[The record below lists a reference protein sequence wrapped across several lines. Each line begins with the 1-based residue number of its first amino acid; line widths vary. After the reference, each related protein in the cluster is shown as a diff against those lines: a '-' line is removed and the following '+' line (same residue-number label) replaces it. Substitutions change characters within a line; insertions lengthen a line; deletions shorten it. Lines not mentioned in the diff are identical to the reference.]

1 MKYLFIANPVAG
13 KGKTKKVLS
22 NIKYVLDSKNI
33 EHLIVETKA
42 PGDIEK
48 IISQFENDFDRII
61 IVGGDGTL
69 HELLNSNKID
79 GKTFGV
85 IPTGSGNDFAMTLGL
100 KKKIE
105 IDIETILLGKTL
117 ALDIGYVE
125 IEEFSGKRFT
135 KIFGNSLGIGFDA
148 EVANEARKIK
158 IIRGIFLY
166 LLSVF
171 KVLLFYKPR
180 KIEIKSTHLN
190 IKGEIF
196 MISIGN
202 GKTAGG
208 GFRLTPYGNPIDG
221 KLDICIVHKIS
232 KFKVFRILPLAI
244 FGKHV
249 TNKSVSY
256 VQENQFEIISYAPV
270 YVHADGEILTDNLKR
285 AKVVVLN
292 NKARFLTN
300 GVSYVNEKAWI

>member
-13 KGKTKKVLS
+13 KGKTKKVLPK
-22 NIKYVLDSKNI
+22 IKNVLDSKNI

-85 IPTGSGNDFAMTLGL
+85 IPTGSGNDFAMTLRL

-117 ALDIGYVE
+117 SLDIGYVE
-125 IEEFSGKRFT
+125 IEEFSGKKFT
-135 KIFGNSLGIGFDA
+135 KIFGNSFGIGFDA

-190 IKGEIF
+190 IKDEIF

-232 KFKVFRILPLAI
+232 KFKVLRILPLAI

-256 VQENQFEIISYAPV
+256 VQENQFEIISDAPV

-300 GVSYVNEKAWI
+300 GVSYVNEKA

>member
-13 KGKTKKVLS
+13 KGKTKKVLP
-22 NIKYVLDSKNI
+22 NIKYILNSKNI

-42 PGDIEK
+42 PGDTEK

-196 MISIGN
+196 MISVGN

-221 KLDICIVHKIS
+221 KLDICVVHKIS

-256 VQENQFEIISYAPV
+256 IQENQFEIISYAPV

-300 GVSYVNEKAWI
+300 GVSYVNEKA

>member
-13 KGKTKKVLS
+13 KGKTKKVLP
-22 NIKYVLDSKNI
+22 NIKYILNSKNI

-42 PGDIEK
+42 PGDTEK

-69 HELLNSNKID
+69 NELLNSNKID

-196 MISIGN
+196 MISVGN

-300 GVSYVNEKAWI
+300 GVSYVNEKA

>member
-13 KGKTKKVLS
+13 KGKTKKVLP
-22 NIKYVLDSKNI
+22 NIKYILNSKNI

-42 PGDIEK
+42 PGDTEK

-196 MISIGN
+196 MISVGN

-221 KLDICIVHKIS
+221 KLDICVVHKIS

-244 FGKHV
+244 LGKHV

-256 VQENQFEIISYAPV
+256 IQENQFEIISYAPV

-300 GVSYVNEKAWI
+300 GVTYVNEKA

>member
-13 KGKTKKVLS
+13 KGKTKKVLP
-22 NIKYVLDSKNI
+22 NIKYILNSKNI

-42 PGDIEK
+42 PGDTEK

-69 HELLNSNKID
+69 NELLNSNKID

-158 IIRGIFLY
+158 IIRGILLY

-196 MISIGN
+196 MISVGN

-300 GVSYVNEKAWI
+300 GVSYVNEKA

>member
-69 HELLNSNKID
+69 NELLNSNKID

-196 MISIGN
+196 MISVGN

-208 GFRLTPYGNPIDG
+208 GFRLTPYGNPVDG
-221 KLDICIVHKIS
+221 KLDICVVHKIS

-300 GVSYVNEKAWI
+300 GVSYVNEKA

>member
-13 KGKTKKVLS
+13 KGKTKKVLP

-42 PGDIEK
+42 PGDTEK

-69 HELLNSNKID
+69 NELLNSNKID

-196 MISIGN
+196 MISVGN

-221 KLDICIVHKIS
+221 KLDICVVHKIS

-300 GVSYVNEKAWI
+300 GVSYVNEKA

>member
-22 NIKYVLDSKNI
+22 KIKNVLDSKNI

-48 IISQFENDFDRII
+48 IISQFENNFDRII
-61 IVGGDGTL
+61 IIGGDGTL

-117 ALDIGYVE
+117 SLDIGYVE

-135 KIFGNSLGIGFDA
+135 KIFVNSFGIGFDA

-180 KIEIKSTHLN
+180 KIAIKSTHLN
-190 IKGEIF
+190 MKDEIF

-232 KFKVFRILPLAI
+232 KFKVLRILPSAI
-244 FGKHV
+244 LGKHV

-256 VQENQFEIISYAPV
+256 VQENQFEIISDAPV

-300 GVSYVNEKAWI
+300 GVSYVNEKA

>member
-13 KGKTKKVLS
+13 KGKTKKVLP
-22 NIKYVLDSKNI
+22 NIKYILNSKNI

-69 HELLNSNKID
+69 NELLNSNKID

-196 MISIGN
+196 MISVGN

-221 KLDICIVHKIS
+221 KLDICVVHKIS

-300 GVSYVNEKAWI
+300 GVSYVNEKA